1 MKCFVL
7 ALLAAALLQPRLPAA
22 TSGTEPLGIALES
35 YRYPYPVQFLP
46 LQIQGVDVRMAYMDI
61 PPRGRSNGRVAVLFH
76 GKNFGGYYWAN
87 VIRML
92 TETGYRVIV
101 PDQIGWGKSSKPE
114 IRYSF
119 QLLAANSVHLLE
131 TLGINRIVLVGHS
144 TGGMLAVR
152 FALTYPDRVSHLI
165 LEDPIGLEDYR
176 LNVPPQSDETLYG
189 AELQNIDP
197 EKIRAFYSRYFA
209 EPKPELYE
217 PLAAVQIRVTLSAEY
232 PRWAKASALA
242 YQMIYQQPVRYEY
255 YVLKPPTLI
264 VVGDKDHAAPLSS
277 YAPPKLRAR
286 MGHFP
291 EMAEQPAK
299 DIPRGS
305 AIIIPNCGHI
315 PHLEHPDK
323 FKSAIL
329 DFLAAH

>member
-131 TLGINRIVLVGHS
+131 TLGINRI
-144 TGGMLAVR
+144 
-152 FALTYPDRVSHLI
+152 
-165 LEDPIGLEDYR
+165 
-176 LNVPPQSDETLYG
+176 
-189 AELQNIDP
+189 
-197 EKIRAFYSRYFA
+197 
-209 EPKPELYE
+209 
-217 PLAAVQIRVTLSAEY
+217 
-232 PRWAKASALA
+232 
-242 YQMIYQQPVRYEY
+242 
-255 YVLKPPTLI
+255 
-264 VVGDKDHAAPLSS
+264 
-277 YAPPKLRAR
+277 
-286 MGHFP
+286 
-291 EMAEQPAK
+291 
-299 DIPRGS
+299 
-305 AIIIPNCGHI
+305 
-315 PHLEHPDK
+315 
-323 FKSAIL
+323 
-329 DFLAAH
+329 